1 MADDLWAETA
11 VILLLLINIPVQLC
25 VFFFLPVPVLKYT
38 FDVGPS
44 FSPQTFESCDYEKM
58 H

>member
-25 VFFFLPVPVLKYT
+25 FFFLPVPVLKYS